1 MHMSIPQPEKYGS
14 SCPPC
19 TSPCSLSPSYVS
31 LPHLEVYLTDTR
43 TQDKTILATAVPR
56 ITDAFD
62 SLSDIGWYGSSYMLT
77 LCAFQLLWG
86 RIYTFWSPKP
96 VFLAAILVFEIG
108 SAVCGAAPNSIAFI
122 VGRSIAG
129 LGSAGI
135 MNGAIIIT
143 MHTVPLAKRPLFQG
157 LIGAVFGVASVVG
170 PLLGGVFTESVSWR
184 LVFPGVLPRI
194 KTDGMTGGAFT
205 STFRVVSS
213 LLQ

>member
-1 MHMSIPQPEKYGS
+1 MACDVLPLHIHVPRRPRTSPSIPS
-14 SCPPC
+14 INLIN
-19 TSPCSLSPSYVS
+19 T
-31 LPHLEVYLTDTR
+31 HF
-43 TQDKTILATAVPR
+43 QDKTILATAVPR
-56 ITDAFD
+56 ITDAFN

-96 VFLAAILVFEIG
+96 VFLAAILIFEIG
-108 SAVCGAAPNSIAFI
+108 SAVCGAAPSSVAFI

-184 LVFPGVLPRI
+184 YVYLCFFLGSETDEVIGGVSTL
-194 KTDGMTGGAFT
+194 
-205 STFRVVSS
+205 TFRAALS
-213 LLQ
+213 LLRY